1 MFGAIIMLPLYLQIV
16 QGATATEAGLKLIPL
31 MLGILSVTITS
42 GRVIT
47 KTGKYRIFPIL
58 GTITMSLGLLFM
70 TTLSVDTP
78 YWQLSIYSIIVGAG
92 LGASMQTI
100 VIALQNAVDFK
111 DLGIATSS
119 NTFFR
124 SLGGAFGTAIFGTIL
139 SHQVTKNLESGF
151 QNLAATNPGQLA
163 NLDPGLI
170 GTLQN
175 NTEAIATLPAPVQ
188 STVLESFMGAFHT
201 VFWAAFPVVLIGFVF
216 ALFLKEKPLQSSTE
230 HASAR
235 QDAAGESMG

>member
-1 MFGAIIMLPLYLQIV
+1 MSI
-16 QGATATEAGLKLIPL
+16 
-31 MLGILSVTITS
+31 GIL
-42 GRVIT
+42 
-47 KTGKYRIFPIL
+47 L
-58 GTITMSLGLLFM
+58 M
-70 TTLSVDTP
+70 TRLQTDTP

-100 VIALQNAVDFK
+100 VIALQNAVDYK

-139 SHQVTKNLESGF
+139 SQRIASNLESGF
-151 QNLAATNPGQLA
+151 AKLAQSNPDQLSQ
-163 NLDPGLI
+163 LDPTLI

-188 STVLESFMGAFHT
+188 STVLEAFMSSFHT
-201 VFWAAFPVVLIGFVF
+201 VFWVAFPVVLIGFFF
-216 ALFLKEKPLQSSTE
+216 AIFLKEKPLQSSHE

-235 QDAAGESMG
+235 QDAAGETLG